1 MTSKLGAIMTSRNTI
16 LTADNTCFDA
26 RVKALKSPEFLA
38 SLKDIKRGVEREAL
52 RINPNGTLAQTPHPK
67 PLGSALTHESI
78 TTDFSESLLEF
89 ITPPEASS
97 AKTIAQLQDI
107 HRFVADNIEEEQ
119 IWPLSMPCFID
130 DETEIPIAYFGESN
144 VGKMKRVY
152 RIGLKNRY
160 GSMMQAIA
168 GVHFNFSL
176 PDSFWALW
184 AKQNGTTHSQ
194 DQTSA
199 EYFGL
204 IRNYRRL
211 CWLIPYLY
219 GASPALCS
227 SFLKGKEHSL
237 PFKKV
242 GKGTLYMPYATSLR
256 MSDLGYTSAEQSSLK
271 ICYNELD
278 NYVRLLREAMST
290 PSTRFERFASGEGG
304 NYQQLN
310 HNIIQIEN
318 ELYSPIRPKQPTES
332 MEKPTDAL
340 VRRGISYIEV
350 RALDVNPFSAIGISD
365 SQFDFLDVFLLSCLL
380 MPSEALDEQ
389 QLNEAKENMDRVV
402 LEGRN
407 PELMLTE
414 NGNAVSLPQ
423 WSEKLFAYF
432 GQAATLLDEANNTKQ
447 YTKAVSDEYAKIQ
460 NPALTPSGKML
471 QSLLDGDKDNSIFGL
486 ELAQKYSNEMKGF
499 DYTFTDSAEFVRQ
512 GESSFDAQRE
522 IEASDEKDFDTFIT
536 DYFAE
541 PQAKKK
547 CLT

>member
-1 MTSKLGAIMTSRNTI
+1 MTSRNTI

-97 AKTIAQLQDI
+97 AKTVAQLQDI

-176 PDSFWALW
+176 PESFWALW

-227 SFLKGKEHSL
+227 SFLKGKEYSL

-380 MPSEALDEQ
+380 MPSDALDEQ

-414 NGNAVSLPQ
+414 NGNPVSLPQ

-486 ELAQKYSNEMKGF
+486 ELAQKYSKEMKGF
-499 DYTFTDSAEFVRQ
+499 DYTFTDSAEFVKQ

-541 PQAKKK
+541 APAKKNA
-547 CLT
+547 

>member
-97 AKTIAQLQDI
+97 AKTVAQLQDI

-130 DETEIPIAYFGESN
+130 NETEIPIAYFGESN

-176 PDSFWALW
+176 PESFWALW

-227 SFLKGKEHSL
+227 SFLKGKEYSL

-380 MPSEALDEQ
+380 MPSDALDEQ

-414 NGNAVSLPQ
+414 NGNPVSLPQ

-486 ELAQKYSNEMKGF
+486 ELAQKYSKEMKGF
-499 DYTFTDSAEFVRQ
+499 DYTFTDSAEFVKQ

-541 PQAKKK
+541 PQAKKNA
-547 CLT
+547 

>member
-1 MTSKLGAIMTSRNTI
+1 MTSRNTI

-97 AKTIAQLQDI
+97 AKTIAQLKDI
-107 HRFVADNIEEEQ
+107 HRFVADNIEDEQ

-176 PDSFWALW
+176 PESFWALW

-194 DQTSA
+194 NQTSA

-278 NYVRLLREAMST
+278 NYVRLLQDAMKT

-365 SQFDFLDVFLLSCLL
+365 TQFNFLDVFLLSCLL

-402 LEGRN
+402 LDGRN

-423 WSEKLFAYF
+423 WSEKLFEYF

-471 QSLLDGDKDNSIFGL
+471 QTLLDGDKDNSIFGL

-541 PQAKKK
+541 PPAKKNA
-547 CLT
+547 

>member
-1 MTSKLGAIMTSRNTI
+1 MTSRNTI

-130 DETEIPIAYFGESN
+130 NETEIPIAYFGESN

-176 PDSFWALW
+176 PESFWALW

-227 SFLKGKEHSL
+227 SFLKGKEYSL

-380 MPSEALDEQ
+380 MPSDALDEQ

-414 NGNAVSLPQ
+414 NGNPVSLPQ

-447 YTKAVSDEYAKIQ
+447 YTRAVSDEYAKIQ

-522 IEASDEKDFDTFIT
+522 IETSDEKDFDTFIT

-541 PQAKKK
+541 PQVKKNA
-547 CLT
+547 

>member
-1 MTSKLGAIMTSRNTI
+1 MTSRNTI

-97 AKTIAQLQDI
+97 AKTVAQLQDI

-130 DETEIPIAYFGESN
+130 NETEIPIAYFGESN

-176 PDSFWALW
+176 PESFWALW

-227 SFLKGKEHSL
+227 SFLKGKEYSL

-380 MPSEALDEQ
+380 MPSDALDEQ

-414 NGNAVSLPQ
+414 NGNPVSLPQ

-486 ELAQKYSNEMKGF
+486 ELAQKYSKEMKGF
-499 DYTFTDSAEFVRQ
+499 DYTFTDSAEFVKQ

-541 PQAKKK
+541 PQAKKNA
-547 CLT
+547 

>member
-1 MTSKLGAIMTSRNTI
+1 MTSRKTI
-16 LTADNTCFDA
+16 LTADTTCFDA

-38 SLKDIKRGVEREAL
+38 SLREIKRGVEREAL

-67 PLGSALTHESI
+67 PLGSALSHESI

-97 AKTIAQLQDI
+97 AKTVAQLKDI
-107 HRFVADNIEEEQ
+107 HRFVADNINDEQ

-168 GVHFNFSL
+168 GVHFNFSF

-194 DQTSA
+194 EQTSA

-227 SFLKGKEHSL
+227 SFLKGKEYSL

-278 NYVRLLREAMST
+278 NYVRLLRDAMST

-304 NYQQLN
+304 NYQQLS

-350 RALDVNPFSAIGISD
+350 RALDVNPFSSVGISD
-365 SQFDFLDVFLLSCLL
+365 TQFNFLDVFLLACLL
-380 MPSEALDEQ
+380 TPSEEFDEQ

-402 LEGRN
+402 LEGRK
-407 PELMLTE
+407 PELMLSN
-414 NGNAVSLPQ
+414 NGVDVTLPE
-423 WSEKLFAYF
+423 WSKKLFTYF
-432 GQAATLLDEANNTKQ
+432 EQAANILDEANDTKQ
-447 YTKAVSDEYAKIQ
+447 YSEAVAQEYAKTQ
-460 NPALTPSGKML
+460 NPELTPSAKIL
-471 QSLLDGDKDNSIFGL
+471 QTLLSENKDNSIFGL
-486 ELAQKYSNEMKGF
+486 ELAAKYNKEMKTF
-499 DYTFTDSAEFVRQ
+499 DYTYTQSEDFVEQ
-512 GESSFDAQRE
+512 GERSYEAQRE
-522 IEASDEKDFDTFIT
+522 IEAADTKDFDTFIK

-541 PQAKKK
+541 PPAKKNA
-547 CLT
+547 

>member
-97 AKTIAQLQDI
+97 AKTVAQLQDI

-176 PDSFWALW
+176 PESFWALW

-227 SFLKGKEHSL
+227 SFLKGKEYSL

-380 MPSEALDEQ
+380 MPSDALDEQ

-414 NGNAVSLPQ
+414 NGNPVSLPQ

-447 YTKAVSDEYAKIQ
+447 YTRAVSDEYAKIQ

-522 IEASDEKDFDTFIT
+522 IETSDEKDFDTFIT

-541 PQAKKK
+541 PQAKKNA
-547 CLT
+547 

>member
-97 AKTIAQLQDI
+97 AKTVAQLQDI

-176 PDSFWALW
+176 PESFWALW

-227 SFLKGKEHSL
+227 SFLKGKEYSL

-380 MPSEALDEQ
+380 MPSDALDEQ

-414 NGNAVSLPQ
+414 NGNPVSLPQ

-447 YTKAVSDEYAKIQ
+447 YTRAVSDEYAKIQ

-499 DYTFTDSAEFVRQ
+499 DYTFTDSAEFVKQ

-541 PQAKKK
+541 APAKKNA
-547 CLT
+547 

>member
-16 LTADNTCFDA
+16 LTADNICFDA

-97 AKTIAQLQDI
+97 AKTVAQLQDI

-160 GSMMQAIA
+160 GSKMQAIA

-176 PDSFWALW
+176 PESFWALW

-227 SFLKGKEHSL
+227 SFLKGKEYSL

-380 MPSEALDEQ
+380 MPSDALDEQ

-414 NGNAVSLPQ
+414 NGNPVSLPQ

-447 YTKAVSDEYAKIQ
+447 YTRAVSDEYAKIQ

-499 DYTFTDSAEFVRQ
+499 DYTFTDSAEFVKQ

-541 PQAKKK
+541 APAKKNA
-547 CLT
+547 

>member
-1 MTSKLGAIMTSRNTI
+1 MTSRNTI
-16 LTADNTCFDA
+16 LTADNICFDA

-97 AKTIAQLQDI
+97 AKTVAQLQDI

-160 GSMMQAIA
+160 GSKMQAIA

-176 PDSFWALW
+176 PESFWALW

-227 SFLKGKEHSL
+227 SFLKGKEYSL

-380 MPSEALDEQ
+380 MPSDALDEQ
-389 QLNEAKENMDRVV
+389 QLHEAKENMDRVV

-414 NGNAVSLPQ
+414 NGNPVSLPQ

-447 YTKAVSDEYAKIQ
+447 YTRAVSDEYAKIQ

-522 IEASDEKDFDTFIT
+522 IETSDEKDFDTFIT

-541 PQAKKK
+541 PQAKKNA
-547 CLT
+547 

>member
-97 AKTIAQLQDI
+97 AKTVAQLQDI

-176 PDSFWALW
+176 PESFWALW

-194 DQTSA
+194 EQTSA

-227 SFLKGKEHSL
+227 SFLNGKEYSL

-365 SQFDFLDVFLLSCLL
+365 TQFDFLDVFLLSCLL

-447 YTKAVSDEYAKIQ
+447 YTKAVSDEYAKTQ

-541 PQAKKK
+541 PQAKKNA
-547 CLT
+547 

>member
-1 MTSKLGAIMTSRNTI
+1 MTSRNTI

-97 AKTIAQLQDI
+97 AKTVAQLQDI

-176 PDSFWALW
+176 PESFWALW

-227 SFLKGKEHSL
+227 SFLTGKEHSL

-380 MPSEALDEQ
+380 MPSDALDEQ

-414 NGNAVSLPQ
+414 NGNPVSLPQ

-499 DYTFTDSAEFVRQ
+499 DYTFTDSAEFVKQ

-522 IEASDEKDFDTFIT
+522 IEASDEKDFDTFIA

-541 PQAKKK
+541 PPAKKNA
-547 CLT
+547 

>member
-97 AKTIAQLQDI
+97 AKTVAQLQDI

-130 DETEIPIAYFGESN
+130 NETEIPIAYFGESN

-176 PDSFWALW
+176 PESFWALW

-194 DQTSA
+194 EQTSA

-227 SFLKGKEHSL
+227 SFLKGKEYSL

-414 NGNAVSLPQ
+414 NGNPVSLPQ

-447 YTKAVSDEYAKIQ
+447 YTKAVSDEYAKTQ

-486 ELAQKYSNEMKGF
+486 ELAQKYSKEMKGF

-541 PQAKKK
+541 PQAKKNA
-547 CLT
+547 

>member
-130 DETEIPIAYFGESN
+130 NETEIPIAYFGESN

-176 PDSFWALW
+176 PESFWALW

-227 SFLKGKEHSL
+227 SFLKGKEYSL

-380 MPSEALDEQ
+380 MPSDALDEQ

-414 NGNAVSLPQ
+414 NGNPVSLPQ

-447 YTKAVSDEYAKIQ
+447 YTRAVSDEYAKIQ

-522 IEASDEKDFDTFIT
+522 IETSDEKDFDTFIT

-541 PQAKKK
+541 PQVKKNA
-547 CLT
+547 